1 MGSKDDEA
9 EEYARL
15 ERERAKLS
23 PIERLHGGATRKTVS
38 GLPDLRSLRRT
49 GNVVQLA
56 MRVHPKIK
64 ATAMALMARD
74 GHGSMVAL
82 YMDML
87 KLYQNTHGPIDPSM
101 LPTEEELVRLFEME
115 RLARDE

>member
-1 MGSKDDEA
+1 M
-9 EEYARL
+9 
-15 ERERAKLS
+15 
-23 PIERLHGGATRKTVS
+23 S

-74 GHGSMVAL
+74 RHGSMVAL
-82 YMDML
+82 YVEML
-87 KLYQNTHGPIDPSM
+87 NLYQKTHGPVDPSM
-101 LPTEEELVRLFEME
+101 LPTEEELVRLIEME

>member
-1 MGSKDDEA
+1 MGTKDDED
-9 EEYARL
+9 EEYARQA
-15 ERERAKLS
+15 RERAKLS
-23 PIERLHGGATRKTVS
+23 PIERLHGGPTRKTVS

-74 GHGSMVAL
+74 RHGSMVAL
-82 YMDML
+82 YVEML
-87 KLYQNTHGPIDPSM
+87 NLYQKTHGPVDPSM
-101 LPTEEELVRLFEME
+101 LPTEEELVQLIEME